1 MFPLLLIAFGTVVLL
16 FGKRLSVLG
25 GAVGALLG
33 VVLLNLFPGE
43 PALWL
48 QFGAVLGLGL
58 LGFFFAAFARGI
70 VDVVILVLGAL
81 AGAGL
86 VLGFLNLFGIDWGIG
101 NWLLAVVG
109 GVAGLM
115 LIRSSRA
122 RKNDWGMIILASLIG
137 ALLITR
143 GVTLLIPS
151 MRGTTLTTIL
161 LLALTVLGIIFEGSL
176 FRGGKSAA
184 PAAAKPAAEAPTVI
198 KPTAQATAV
207 PTPPAATPPAADDG
221 PPPPSA

>member
-33 VVLLNLFPGE
+33 VVLLNVFPGE

-58 LGFFFAAFARGI
+58 LGFLFAAFARGI
-70 VDVVILVLGAL
+70 IDVVILVLGAL

-115 LIRSSRA
+115 FIRSSRA

-161 LLALTVLGIIFEGSL
+161 LLALTVLGIIFEG
-176 FRGGKSAA
+176 RVIPGGQVGSSGGR
-184 PAAAKPAAEAPTVI
+184 EA
-198 KPTAQATAV
+198 
-207 PTPPAATPPAADDG
+207 G
-221 PPPPSA
+221 G

>member
-33 VVLLNLFPGE
+33 VVLLNVFPGE

-58 LGFFFAAFARGI
+58 LGFLFAAFARGI
-70 VDVVILVLGAL
+70 IDVVILVLGAL

-115 LIRSSRA
+115 FIRSSRA

-207 PTPPAATPPAADDG
+207 PTPPAVTPPAADDG